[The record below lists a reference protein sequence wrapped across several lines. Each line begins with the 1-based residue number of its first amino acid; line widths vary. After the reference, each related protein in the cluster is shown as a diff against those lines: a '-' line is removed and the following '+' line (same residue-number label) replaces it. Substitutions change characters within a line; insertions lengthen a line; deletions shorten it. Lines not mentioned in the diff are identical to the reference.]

1 MSIHPSHL
9 GGQPLPVVAAA
20 GLGLAMGQGWATPK
34 CAGALPGSLVAS
46 TEVFVLLQYSTFT
59 ETISKEKCN
68 GSVSSQQLS
77 VPYCGWGSTQTPLSV
92 PSILENNANSYNT
105 KAFGKAVKTCKGYI
119 YLSPQYAMEQEVYI
133 AMGIVQTMQ
142 LQQNSWQADLDANSV
157 IVDVQ
162 AFVHQT
168 EKQISSDKH
177 LELQNQK
184 KVKKNVTHLEVFEG
198 SHDSRKH
205 PSSREVLKAVFCIQR
220 YVRWWLEHRAFK
232 RVKIKSTSHGP
243 SLPAVVRYY
252 RKMIACIK
260 YQAGVL
266 DSSTP
271 LWYFELEEWMDKKR
285 YFDGSLYSQGSVVE
299 KIDVV
304 VQLYVYETMFSKSE
318 SDKKMDRNYLPEFL
332 RGCVCSIPASGI
344 QRVFQLVCPASTAAV
359 RSIKKH
365 QAIKMA
371 FTLFSPLGAKVKDL
385 ITVLLPW
392 MHPLMDGKD
401 GSKKLAFS
409 HRKSKKADFQV
420 SAALATSSIREG
432 KENHLSDQ
440 DFWCDCMKSS

>member
-1 MSIHPSHL
+1 
-9 GGQPLPVVAAA
+9 Q
-20 GLGLAMGQGWATPK
+20 
-34 CAGALPGSLVAS
+34 
-46 TEVFVLLQYSTFT
+46 
-59 ETISKEKCN
+59 KCN

-77 VPYCGWGSTQTPLSV
+77 VPYCGWGSTQTPLSA

-105 KAFGKAVKTCKGYI
+105 KAFGKASWKTVFQQGSWLEKRSYKLPERPLSKINSIPAKTRTVMFSPTYPEKAVKTCKGYI
-119 YLSPQYAMEQEVYI
+119 YLSPQYAMEQEERISITELLSGIDSVSRALEKEKKENFSSLKNTPIFPTGKVYQDWRG
-133 AMGIVQTMQ
+133 MIVPNAVKEYSQARQKTMKGKEV
-142 LQQNSWQADLDANSV
+142 S
-157 IVDVQ
+157 
-162 AFVHQT
+162 FVHQT

-177 LELQNQK
+177 LDLQNQK

-252 RKMIACIK
+252 CKMIACIK

-271 LWYFELEEWMDKKR
+271 LWYFELEERMDKKR
-285 YFDGSLYSQGSVVE
+285 YCLITYCKYVSDRGFSSS
-299 KIDVV
+299 
-304 VQLYVYETMFSKSE
+304 VYETMFSKSE
-318 SDKKMDRNYLPEFL
+318 PDKKMDRNYLPEFL

-392 MHPLMDGKD
+392 MHPLMDGK
-401 GSKKLAFS
+401 
-409 HRKSKKADFQV
+409 
-420 SAALATSSIREG
+420 
-432 KENHLSDQ
+432 
-440 DFWCDCMKSS
+440 

>member
-1 MSIHPSHL
+1 
-9 GGQPLPVVAAA
+9 Q
-20 GLGLAMGQGWATPK
+20 
-34 CAGALPGSLVAS
+34 
-46 TEVFVLLQYSTFT
+46 
-59 ETISKEKCN
+59 KCN

-77 VPYCGWGSTQTPLSV
+77 VPYCGWGSTQTPLSA

-105 KAFGKAVKTCKGYI
+105 KAFGKASWKTVFQQGSWLEKRSYKLPERPLSKNNSVPAKTRTVTFSPTYPEKAVKTCKGYI
-119 YLSPQYAMEQEVYI
+119 YLSPQYAMEQEERISITELLSGIDSVSRALENEKKENFSSLKNTPIFPTGKVYQDWRG
-133 AMGIVQTMQ
+133 MIVPNPVKEYSQARQKTMKGKEV
-142 LQQNSWQADLDANSV
+142 S
-157 IVDVQ
+157 
-162 AFVHQT
+162 FVHQT

-184 KVKKNVTHLEVFEG
+184 KVKKNETHLEVFEG

-285 YFDGSLYSQGSVVE
+285 YCLITYCKYVSDRDFSSS
-299 KIDVV
+299 
-304 VQLYVYETMFSKSE
+304 VYETMFSKSE

-365 QAIKMA
+365 QAIEMA

-392 MHPLMDGKD
+392 MHPLMDGK
-401 GSKKLAFS
+401 
-409 HRKSKKADFQV
+409 
-420 SAALATSSIREG
+420 
-432 KENHLSDQ
+432 
-440 DFWCDCMKSS
+440 